1 MDVIVINRGEFEAE
15 IKGVELGEGDG
26 AHLSNFALVP
36 HPILQLNVKFES
48 SPIALVL
55 VFPKGVKR
63 PANRYDV

>member
-15 IKGVELGEGDG
+15 IIGVELGEGDG

-36 HPILQLNVKFES
+36 HPILHLNVKLES
-48 SPIALVL
+48 FPIVIVL
-55 VFPKGVKR
+55 VFPTGVKS